1 MYSMLNYAVA
11 IQTLCVVSV
20 LSHKPTVMTTKGP
33 VRGFAKNVNHV
44 HMSVF
49 LGIPYAK
56 PPTEML
62 RFKPPESPD
71 SWNSTGVINVTQS
84 KPSCPQTKDG
94 VSNAFG
100 PGFEITETN
109 EDCLYLNIFVPG
121 TKRKPLFG
129 SWPVVVFLHGGGFQM
144 GSGTLFDGSVL
155 AVYGSVIVV
164 TMNFRIG
171 VLGFLST
178 EDSAAPGNW
187 GLLDQRLALQWIQDN
202 IHGFGGD
209 RKKVTIFG
217 HESGAYS
224 VGLHI
229 LSPMS
234 RGLFARAISLGGA
247 IASPALLNTDVRK
260 RVRHLAMML
269 NCPYVMKDEVSS
281 EKVVSCLRKVPV
293 SDLIR
298 HDQYSDGAFTPT
310 VDNHFIPRDPIT
322 ILKSTHFTAVDYII
336 GGNADEGTNIANN
349 IQNFFTG
356 PGMSQSDFD
365 KYTSSI
371 SSLALKKPIP
381 KIVEPTL
388 AAMISSKYYPK
399 EVNHG
404 DFRRSYLDALGDV
417 MNSKIFKTGMCYS
430 KRGKVFVYQFTYRP
444 SHARF
449 PSYVGAGHTE
459 ELQFILGY
467 ILNSNETDEEKKL
480 SADWMKTWGDFAW
493 TGNPNFNNGSLVWTP
508 YGSPSWSYLQI
519 TVNMTNQN
527 VKSEWKPGARRFWN
541 EVVPEVAKLASSL
554 ASTTPKMP
562 VMKCGEKG

>member
-1 MYSMLNYAVA
+1 MYSIFNCAVA

-20 LSHKPTVMTTKGP
+20 LSHKPIVKTTKGQ

-44 HMSVF
+44 HMSIF
-49 LGIPYAK
+49 LGVPYAK

-71 SWNSTGVINVTQS
+71 SWNSTGVINVTHS
-84 KPSCPQTKDG
+84 KPSCPQNMDG

-121 TKRKPLFG
+121 TSRNSQFG
-129 SWPVVVFLHGGGFQM
+129 TWAVVVFLHGGDFQM

-155 AVYGSVIVV
+155 ASYGRVIVV
-164 TMNFRIG
+164 TLNFRIG

-178 EDSAAPGNW
+178 GDSASPGNW

-217 HESGAYS
+217 HGSGAYS

-247 IASPALLNTDVRK
+247 IASPALLNTDLRM
-260 RVRHLAMML
+260 RVRHLAMMVD
-269 NCPYVMKDEVSS
+269 CPSVIKDDVSS
-281 EKVVSCLRKVPV
+281 AKVVSCLRKVPV
-293 SDLIR
+293 PDLIR
-298 HDQYSDGAFTPT
+298 HDQHSDGAFTPT
-310 VDNHFIPRDPIT
+310 VDNHFIPRDPVT
-322 ILKSTHFTAVDYII
+322 ILKSTNFTAVDYII

-356 PGMSQSDFD
+356 PGMSQSEYD

-371 SSLALKKPIP
+371 SSLALKKKKAAIP
-381 KIVEPTL
+381 KLLKPTL
-388 AAMISSKYYPK
+388 AAMISSKYYPR

-404 DFRRSYLDALGDV
+404 NFRRSYLDALGDV
-417 MNSKIFKTGMCYS
+417 MNSKIFETGMYYS
-430 KRGKVFVYQFTYRP
+430 KRGKVFVYQFTHKP
-444 SHARF
+444 SRARF
-449 PSYVGAGHTE
+449 PSYVGPGHAE
-459 ELQFILGY
+459 ELPFIFGY
-467 ILNSNETDEEKKL
+467 ILKNGTDDEKKL
-480 SADWMKTWGDFAW
+480 SADWMKTWGDFAR
-493 TGNPNFNNGSLVWTP
+493 TG
-508 YGSPSWSYLQI
+508 
-519 TVNMTNQN
+519 
-527 VKSEWKPGARRFWN
+527 
-541 EVVPEVAKLASSL
+541 
-554 ASTTPKMP
+554 
-562 VMKCGEKG
+562 